1 MSIESGVFGSLVA
14 KFGLAKVIGLGAA
27 GLGAAIMCMFRPPQ
41 SRKEV
46 FYQGATAL
54 GGSILFGS
62 FLVSLAS
69 SYFGLPAED
78 LIVPIHGLVG
88 AMSWGAF
95 GGLAVLR
102 DKTGKDPV
110 GTAKEIKDVVSK

>member
-27 GLGAAIMCMFRPPQ
+27 GLGAAIMCMFRPPKT
-41 SRKEV
+41 RKEV

-78 LIVPIHGLVG
+78 LIVPVHGLVG